1 MKLSVVIQAG
11 GESKRMG
18 CDKGLVT
25 FLGQSLIQRVIERVR
40 PVADELLVTSNQP
53 ESYQFLG
60 IPIFPDVIVG
70 RGALSGLYT
79 AFTVARHDLVA
90 VVACDMAFVSVALLA
105 AERET
110 LIERKADGVVP
121 LGESGYEPFHAV
133 YRREPCLSAVK
144 AALDRGQKR
153 ADAWFPNVN
162 MAYFTPEEIARVD
175 PGREAFINI
184 NTPEDLK
191 QAEAHENKQHGQE

>member
-18 CDKGLVT
+18 CDKGLVQ
-25 FLGQSLIQRVIERVR
+25 FLGRSLIQRVIDRVR
-40 PVADELLVTSNQP
+40 PAADELLVTSNQP

-60 IPIFPDVIVG
+60 IPVFPDVIVG

-79 AFTVARHDLVA
+79 AFSVAKHALVA
-90 VVACDMAFVSVALLA
+90 VVACDMAFVSVGLLA

-110 LIERKADGVVP
+110 LLERMVDGVVP

-133 YRREPCLSAVK
+133 YRREPCRLAVK
-144 AALDRGQKR
+144 AALESGQKR

-162 MAYFTPEEIARVD
+162 LAFLTPEEIARVD
-175 PGREAFINI
+175 PAREAFINI

-191 QAEAHENKQHGQE
+191 QAELHEKSRHGQE